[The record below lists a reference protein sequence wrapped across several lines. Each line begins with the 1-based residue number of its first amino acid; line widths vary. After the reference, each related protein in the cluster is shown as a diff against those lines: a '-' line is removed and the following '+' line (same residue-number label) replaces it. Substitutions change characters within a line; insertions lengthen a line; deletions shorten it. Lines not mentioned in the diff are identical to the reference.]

1 MRLLQLSSDTEK
13 DTMID
18 LATGAMDCKEGV
30 IEIVQDDSRHKAAIG
45 PMAERGR
52 NTGPVPAIWQPLS
65 ASRPGLV
72 GFVAANGGLISNLK
86 IWENVTLPLWYHSR
100 HEVTETEQRV
110 MHWLGVL
117 EFEPDACAG
126 FMAALPYSIEPW
138 QRKSAGLLRALVQ
151 MPQVLVVDADL
162 FDDVKTRLQLSWIT
176 ALEAYAA
183 QGNTVLVMADKA
195 TTLPWTMIE

>member
-1 MRLLQLSSDTEK
+1 
-13 DTMID
+13 MID
-18 LATGAMDCKEGV
+18 LATGAMDCQEGM
-30 IEIVQDDSRHKAAIG
+30 IEIVQDDSGHNAAIG
-45 PMAERGR
+45 QTTDSGR
-52 NTGPVPAIWQPLS
+52 NTEPVPTIWQPLS
-65 ASRPGLV
+65 ESQPGRV
-72 GFVAANGGLISNLK
+72 GWVAENGGLISNLK

-117 EFEPDACAG
+117 EFEPDACAE

-138 QRKSAGLLRALVQ
+138 QRKLAGLLRAFVQ

-162 FDDVKTRLQLSWIT
+162 FDDVKARLQLSWIT

-183 QGNTVLVMADKA
+183 QGNSVLVMADKA